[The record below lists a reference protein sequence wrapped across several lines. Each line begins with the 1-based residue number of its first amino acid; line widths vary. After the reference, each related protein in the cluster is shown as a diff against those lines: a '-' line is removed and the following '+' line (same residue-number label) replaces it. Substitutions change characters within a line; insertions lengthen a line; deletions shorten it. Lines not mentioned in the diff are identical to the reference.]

1 MRDEAS
7 QIPYQPSLIP
17 EAQRILVF
25 APHADDEVFG
35 CGGVLALHALSD
47 GQVHVIIATDGAAR
61 QDNAQ
66 LRLKESETAA
76 HVLGIP
82 APTCWHLS
90 DRGLKFN
97 EDLIARILA
106 EIRRLNPQLIYA
118 PWPGEVHPDHHALA
132 MASME
137 AVRRVGLDSVK
148 LALFEVG
155 IPLTPTHL
163 VDITPVWQRKQEAM
177 RCFES
182 QLAHQAYDQQ
192 ITGLNRF
199 RSYTLGSKVMAA
211 EAFVMTDGE
220 QLALGH
226 EPRTQTLNSESALAY
241 FAQSDAASPAR
252 LSEQQILN
260 EIILIKSS
268 RSWRWTAP
276 LRWLSRFFG
285 K

>member
-7 QIPYQPSLIP
+7 QIPYQPSSIP

-35 CGGVLALHALSD
+35 CGGVLALHALSN

-61 QDNAQ
+61 QDSAQ

-76 HVLGIP
+76 RVLGIP
-82 APTCWHLS
+82 APTCWHLP
-90 DRGLKFN
+90 DRELRFN
-97 EDLIARILA
+97 EDLITRILA
-106 EIRRLNPQLIYA
+106 EIERLNPQLIYA

-137 AVRRVGLDSVK
+137 AVRRVGLARVK

-182 QLAHQAYDQQ
+182 QLTHQAYDQQ
-192 ITGLNRF
+192 IAGLNRF
-199 RSYTLGSKVMAA
+199 RSYTLGSVVVAA
-211 EAFVMTDGE
+211 EAFVLTDGE
-220 QLALGH
+220 QLARGH
-226 EPRTQTLNSESALAY
+226 EPRAQTLNSESALAY
-241 FAQSDAASPAR
+241 FAQFAPESPTG

-260 EIILIKSS
+260 ELTLMKSS

-276 LRWLSRFFG
+276 LRWLSRFLG